1 MVGVRDSLVESHA
14 QGDQPWLRNATWD
27 LSFVILSILIAAVPY
42 SIYFIFGGRA
52 FQTAEV
58 PGTSAYH
65 ARTLV
70 NTLVA
75 IFIGGPHMYAT
86 FTRTILDRKFLQRR
100 SAFIASTFLIP
111 FAVITMVVA
120 TYQTYVWLLSI
131 FFTVASVH
139 ALHQIIW
146 LTSAYARK
154 ARRPLSLFSQ
164 LVDYGVVITS
174 IYPIAVWKM
183 VQGRFKIGPMMLK
196 HNEIMAGQWWLAYL
210 FIGLFAILLGVF
222 IIKTFQEYSTG
233 CFNTPKTLLISLT
246 VVLMFFTPLFPN
258 MDTSFQGINIWH
270 SFQYLV
276 LTWHAN
282 KLREQKTG
290 NQVGFLH
297 VLEKGIQRSR
307 TQGGSRLAMGALRG
321 LWKIDRGTGW
331 TTYYLFCMAMLII
344 SPLLIA
350 GTKAWWPHLHNGLP
364 GADEAYAYAGIL
376 SILLV
381 HYAQDA
387 LLFFDPKSIA
397 G

>member
-1 MVGVRDSLVESHA
+1 MAGVRDSLAGSDA

-27 LSFVILSILIAAVPY
+27 LSFLILSIFIAAVPY
-42 SIYFIFGGRA
+42 SIYFIFGGKA
-52 FQTAEV
+52 FHTAEI
-58 PGTSAYH
+58 PGTPAYH

-86 FTRTILDRKFLQRR
+86 FTRTIFDRQYLRR
-100 SAFIASTFLIP
+100 RPAFIASSFLIP
-111 FAVITMVVA
+111 FAVIIMVVA

-131 FFTVASVH
+131 FFTIASVH

-154 ARRPLSLFSQ
+154 ARRPLSLASQ

-183 VQGRFKIGPMMLK
+183 IQGRFKIGPVMLK
-196 HNEIMAGQWWLAYL
+196 HNEIMVGQWWLAYL
-210 FIGLFAILLGVF
+210 SFALFAIMLGMF
-222 IIKTFQEYSTG
+222 IVKTFQEYHEG

-246 VVLMFFTPLFPN
+246 VVLMFLTPVFPN
-258 MDTSFQGINIWH
+258 MDTSFQGINVWH

-282 KLREQKTG
+282 KLREQQTG
-290 NQVGFLH
+290 KPIGFLH
-297 VLEKGIQRSR
+297 VLGEGIQRSR
-307 TQGGSRLAMGALRG
+307 TTGGSRLAMGALRG

-344 SPLLIA
+344 SPLLMA
-350 GTKAWWPHLHNGLP
+350 EAKAWWPHLHEGLP
-364 GADEAYAYAGIL
+364 GGDEAYAYIGIL

-387 LLFFDPKSIA
+387 LLFFDPKSIT

>member
-1 MVGVRDSLVESHA
+1 MIGLRDSLAVSDG
-14 QGDQPWLRNATWD
+14 QGDQPWLRSARWD
-27 LSFVILSILIAAVPY
+27 LSFLILSIVIAAVPY
-42 SIYFIFGGRA
+42 SIYFMFGGKA
-52 FQTAEV
+52 FHTAEI
-58 PGTSAYH
+58 PGTPAYH

-75 IFIGGPHMYAT
+75 IFVGGPHMYAT
-86 FTRTILDRKFLQRR
+86 FTRTVLDPQFLRR
-100 SAFIASTFLIP
+100 RPAFIASSFLIP

-131 FFTVASVH
+131 FFTMASVH

-146 LTSAYARK
+146 LTSAYGRK
-154 ARRPLSLFSQ
+154 ARRPLSLASQ
-164 LVDYGVVITS
+164 LIDYGVVITS

-183 VQGRFKIGPMMLK
+183 VQGRFKIGPVMLK
-196 HNEIMAGQWWLAYL
+196 HNELMAGQWWLAYL
-210 FIGLFAILLGVF
+210 VSALFAILFGVF
-222 IIKTFQEYSTG
+222 VIKTFQEYHEG

-246 VVLMFFTPLFPN
+246 VVLMFLTPLFPN

-282 KLREQKTG
+282 KLRERQTG
-290 NQVGFLH
+290 RPIGFLH
-297 VLEKGIQRSR
+297 LLGKGIQRSPAR
-307 TQGGSRLAMGALRG
+307 GISRLAMGALRG

-331 TTYYLFCMAMLII
+331 TTYYLFCMTMLII
-344 SPLLIA
+344 SPVLTA
-350 GTKAWWPHLHNGLP
+350 GAKALWPHLHDGLP
-364 GADEAYAYAGIL
+364 GADEAYAYIGIL

-387 LLFFDPKSIA
+387 LLFSDPKSIT